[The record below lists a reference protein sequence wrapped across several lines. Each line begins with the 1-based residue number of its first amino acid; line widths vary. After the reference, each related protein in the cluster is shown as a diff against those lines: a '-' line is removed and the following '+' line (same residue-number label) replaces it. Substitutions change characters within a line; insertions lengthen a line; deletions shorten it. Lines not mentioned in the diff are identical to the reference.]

1 MKIEKIVHEKLDEF
15 YYKINH
21 DSGLTIYVMP
31 KPGYASSY
39 AVFGT
44 KYGSI
49 DTCFRLEGEEEFT
62 TVPEGIAHF
71 LEHKLFESEELD
83 AFQLY
88 AQTGANANAYTSF
101 DRTCYIFAC
110 TGDFKGSLKILL
122 DFVQSP
128 YFTQKTVEKE
138 QGIIGQEIKMTQD
151 NPGWALLFNLLE
163 CLYHNHPVK
172 IEIAGTVD
180 SIAKIDADLLYKCYN
195 TFYSLSNMTLC
206 VAGNV
211 SVDDVL
217 EIADAQL
224 KKSEPKVIERTFPEE
239 PDEIVCDYKEVS
251 LPVSSPLF
259 MLGFKEKMDSTERSL
274 KERIAAKV
282 LMEILCGDS
291 SELYKELFN
300 ENLINTTFSFEY
312 FNGFGHSACFFEGES
327 NDPGKVRDRIIEGVR
342 KLRENGIDEKE
353 FIRVKKALYGA
364 MVMEYNDVD
373 DLANSLAE
381 AHFDNIGFFDDFK
394 VIEELTVEDVKA
406 VLDYALKPEYCAL
419 SVISPK
425 E

>member
-15 YYKINH
+15 YYKVDH

-31 KPGYASSY
+31 KPDYASSY

-49 DTCFRLEGEEEFT
+49 DTCFKLEGEEEFI

-71 LEHKLFESEELD
+71 LEHKLFESEDLD

-88 AQTGANANAYTSF
+88 AKTGANANAYTSF

-110 TGDFKGSLKILL
+110 TGDFKESLKILL
-122 DFVQSP
+122 NFVQSP

-151 NPGWALLFNLLE
+151 DPGWALLFNLLE

-172 IEIAGTVD
+172 IEIAGTVE
-180 SIAKIDADLLYKCYN
+180 SIAEIDADLLYRCYN

-211 SVDDVL
+211 DLDDVL
-217 EIADAQL
+217 EIADTHL
-224 KKSEPKVIERTFPEE
+224 KPSEPKVIERTFPEE
-239 PDEIVCDYKEVS
+239 PDSIVSDYKEVS
-251 LPVSSPLF
+251 LPVSTPLF
-259 MLGFKEKMDSTERSL
+259 MLGFKEKMDNAERNL

-300 ENLINTTFSFEY
+300 DNLINTTFSFEY
-312 FNGFGHSACFFEGES
+312 FSGFGHSACFFEGES
-327 NDPGKVRDRIIEGVR
+327 SNPKEVRDRIIAEVE
-342 KLRENGIDEKE
+342 KLRENGIDEE
-353 FIRVKKALYGA
+353 SFTRVKKALYGSS
-364 MVMEYNDVD
+364 VMEYNDVD
-373 DLANSLAE
+373 DLANSLAD
-381 AHFDNIGFFDDFK
+381 AHFNNIGLFDDFEA
-394 VIEELTVEDVKA
+394 IESLTTDDVEA
-406 VLDYALKPEYCAL
+406 VLEYALKPEYCAL
-419 SVISPK
+419 SVINPK
-425 E
+425 